1 MIIGIVV
8 GALLFTALAGV
19 LFQLIPVCFLAP
31 LDPEGSARLF
41 ATD

>member
-19 LFQLIPVCFLAP
+19 LFQFIPVCFLAP
-31 LDPEGSARLF
+31 LDREGSARLF